1 MARAL
6 ELVLSLVPRDDATQ
20 VRADGVQAEF
30 GQGAI
35 PLDNQ
40 VRGITLQALRQRVVT
55 RQVRLQPRSAL
66 DVVTVGIL
74 SRLAS
79 ATTTSAVYVKQTT
92 SVVHSRQSRDRRG
105 CCCFTGLC
113 VISTQ

>member
-40 VRGITLQALRQRVVT
+40 VRGITLQALR
-55 RQVRLQPRSAL
+55 
-66 DVVTVGIL
+66 
-74 SRLAS
+74 
-79 ATTTSAVYVKQTT
+79 
-92 SVVHSRQSRDRRG
+92 
-105 CCCFTGLC
+105 
-113 VISTQ
+113 